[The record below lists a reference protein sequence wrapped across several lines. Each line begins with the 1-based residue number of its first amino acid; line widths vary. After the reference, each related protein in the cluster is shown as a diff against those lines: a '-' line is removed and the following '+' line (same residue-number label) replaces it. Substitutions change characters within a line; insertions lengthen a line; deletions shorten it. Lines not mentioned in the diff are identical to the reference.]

1 MARACE
7 ALVFSK
13 CKDDIFE
20 KATVYQIGGQ
30 TGHSPEEH
38 IFTLK
43 SLIGLM
49 YSMGEGL
56 ILNLVD
62 IISFFD
68 REDIVDVVEAMED
81 MGVNQKA
88 IRLWY
93 KLNEKTEIAIK
104 TSVGRSKKTLL
115 GALVG
120 QGSGGAAVG
129 SQAMVDMGMKKYLES
144 SEDEMYYGDVRVE
157 SAIYQDDIAKPSQDV
172 RTAQSG
178 MTRLAAMLNERGL
191 EAHRDKTSYLVCG
204 SEAFKKK
211 TEESLM
217 LTPLV
222 FGDFTVKRKIS
233 DKYLGQIIH
242 EGGLKESVRG
252 TIKERTGKIKGAIYL
267 TKSVIETYQMQEIG
281 GMMAARTLW
290 EGAIVPS
297 LLHGAGT
304 WVGSD
309 KDTDLM
315 CEELQLLFWR
325 TIFQVPRS
333 TPKVMLRADTKSM
346 QIKQRIWKQKLLLA
360 RSIMRKEKSLAREV
374 YQQQI

>member
-1 MARACE
+1 MKKKKADKYQKEEEVKKALHDLRMTSKEDDGFKVTEDDFEAIFQKFQGKQTKAYDFITKSDKEYIKSVFRICKKFIDKEEFPDKFGETIFHMIWKKKGPAETLKNNRFVHMKHPMARACE

-20 KATVYQIGGQ
+20 KVTVYQIGGQ
-30 TGHSPEEH
+30 AGHSPEEH

-68 REDIVDVVEAMED
+68 REDIVDVLEAMED

-93 KLNEKTEIAIK
+93 KLNEKTEIAVK
-104 TSVGRSKKTLL
+104 TSVGRSKKTMV
-115 GALVG
+115 GALVR

-157 SAIYQDDIAKPSQDV
+157 SAIYQDDIAKPSHDV

-178 MTRLAAMLNERGL
+178 MTRLAAMVNERGL
-191 EAHRDKTSYLVCG
+191 EAHRDKTSYLVRG
-204 SEAFKKK
+204 SEPFKKK
-211 TEESLM
+211 SEESLM

-222 FGDFTVKRKIS
+222 FGDFAVKRKIS

-242 EGGLKESVRG
+242 EGGLKESVRA
-252 TIKERTGKIKGAIYL
+252 TIKERTGKK
-267 TKSVIETYQMQEIG
+267 
-281 GMMAARTLW
+281 
-290 EGAIVPS
+290 
-297 LLHGAGT
+297 
-304 WVGSD
+304 
-309 KDTDLM
+309 
-315 CEELQLLFWR
+315 
-325 TIFQVPRS
+325 
-333 TPKVMLRADTKSM
+333 
-346 QIKQRIWKQKLLLA
+346 
-360 RSIMRKEKSLAREV
+360 
-374 YQQQI
+374 